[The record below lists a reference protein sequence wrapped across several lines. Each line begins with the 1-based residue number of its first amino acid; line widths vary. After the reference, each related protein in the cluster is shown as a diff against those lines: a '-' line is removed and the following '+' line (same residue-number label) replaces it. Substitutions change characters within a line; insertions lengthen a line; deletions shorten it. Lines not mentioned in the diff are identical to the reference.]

1 MLSEREERE
10 LGLIEQDLRDDGRL
24 AASFRSGRRPLHRR
38 PPVVR
43 TAIALGLV
51 LILAGLMLSA
61 SGLALQG
68 LLIAGTSYAWWCWK
82 VKPIS
87 RKPPAAPAQRAD
99 RRWRGFPPVY

>member
-10 LGLIEQDLRDDGRL
+10 LDLIEQGLRDDSRL
-24 AASFRSGRRPLHRR
+24 AASFRGGRPLHRR
-38 PPVVR
+38 PWVVR

-61 SGLALQG
+61 TGLALQG
-68 LLIAGTSYAWWCWK
+68 LLLAGTSYAWWCWK

-87 RKPPAAPAQRAD
+87 ETPAARPASRAD
-99 RRWRGFPPVY
+99 RRWWGFPPVY

>member
-87 RKPPAAPAQRAD
+87 PRSVA
-99 RRWRGFPPVY
+99 

>member
-10 LGLIEQDLRDDGRL
+10 LGLIEQDLLDDGRL
-24 AASFRSGRRPLHRR
+24 AAFLRGGRRPLHRR

-68 LLIAGTSYAWWCWK
+68 LLLAGTSYAWWRWK
-82 VKPIS
+82 VKPAS
-87 RKPPAAPAQRAD
+87 GRPAAAPAPRAD
-99 RRWRGFPPVY
+99 RRWWGFPPVY

>member
-10 LGLIEQDLRDDGRL
+10 LGLIEQGLRDDSRF
-24 AASFRSGRRPLHRR
+24 AAAFPEGRRPLHRR
-38 PPVVR
+38 PRVVR

-68 LLIAGTSYAWWCWK
+68 LLLAGTSYAWWCWK
-82 VKPIS
+82 VKPTLGT
-87 RKPPAAPAQRAD
+87 PAAAPASRAD
-99 RRWRGFPPVY
+99 RRWWGFPPVY

>member
-24 AASFRSGRRPLHRR
+24 AASFRSGRPLHRR
-38 PPVVR
+38 PAVVR

-87 RKPPAAPAQRAD
+87 RKPPAAPASRAD
-99 RRWRGFPPVY
+99 RRWWGFPPVY